1 MLRHIVWVPPLAL
14 LVLASGPPIFG
25 STLRAQQLPEQSL
38 PEQLEQAFD
47 PDQRIPYSLNIRGL
61 DDIELKQRFLA
72 LSLLN
77 AEAPRNRN
85 AARIDSRS
93 RLRSRLATDVDT
105 LDALL
110 KSEGYYAAKITPKIV
125 PAPGLNASV
134 VVVLAVE
141 PGAQYQFGEVNLGA
155 ALNLEQ
161 LGLSKT
167 LGLQAGAAA
176 RSAVILAARD
186 VYGANLPQQG
196 YPFFLLGKRDVIV
209 DHDSKTVDVMW
220 PVDLGPKARIGEIKY
235 VGTEVAKPG
244 HLARLPRFKSGDS
257 YDSRKVD
264 DFREALLTTGL
275 YGAINVYPQ
284 YASDG
289 ADGVAVADVIV
300 DGQPTTQKTIS
311 LIGGYNTNEG
321 PRSEVNWQHR
331 NLFGGEERLTLRAVL
346 GTIEQSTSVN
356 LQKFNFGSRDQ
367 TLLST
372 LGFAH
377 FDNDTLEAFT
387 YSVSGGLER
396 QNLRFL
402 QRRWTYSLLAQ
413 VGLEDVKRGGT
424 VGTFYTLGLPSNIRY
439 DGTDNLFD
447 PRKGFRIAYTIVPE
461 VVVRGGARFYVV
473 NDLQASIYKSVGGR
487 FPITLALRGRAG
499 VIAGTDLTNIPATR
513 RFYSGGG
520 GSIRG
525 YNFQGISPLD
535 IAGRRLGGRSVNEA
549 SFEARIKLTKAIGL
563 VPFIDAGAVYTSS
576 LPKLNDIR
584 WGAGIGLRYYTDF
597 APFRLD
603 IATPLN
609 RRVGDP
615 PVAIYFSI
623 GQSF

>member
-1 MLRHIVWVPPLAL
+1 MLRHIVQAHFGVL
-14 LVLASGPPIFG
+14 LVLASGLPIFG
-25 STLRAQQLPEQSL
+25 LPLCAQSL

-47 PDQRIPYSLNIRGL
+47 PDERIPYILNIRGL
-61 DDIELKQRFLA
+61 DEIGLKKRFLE

-77 AEAPRNRN
+77 AESPRNRN
-85 AARIDSRS
+85 AARVDSRS

-110 KSEGYYAAKITPKIV
+110 KSEGYYAAKITPKIA
-125 PAPGLNASV
+125 PAPGLKNSV
-134 VVVLAVE
+134 VVLLAVE
-141 PGAQYQFGEVNLGA
+141 PNEQYHFGDVNLGA
-155 ALNLEQ
+155 TLTAEQ
-161 LGLSKT
+161 LSLSQMQGLKI
-167 LGLQAGAAA
+167 GAPA
-176 RSAVILAARD
+176 RSAAILAAKD
-186 VYGANLPQQG
+186 IYGVNLPQQG
-196 YPFFLLGKRDVIV
+196 YPFFLLSKRDVVV
-209 DHDSKTVDVMW
+209 DHESKTVDVMW

-289 ADGVAVADVIV
+289 ADGVAIADIIV
-300 DGQPTTQKTIS
+300 DGQPTTQHTIS
-311 LIGGYNTNEG
+311 LIGGYNTSEG
-321 PRSEVNWQHR
+321 PRGEVNWQHR
-331 NLFGGEERLTLRAVL
+331 NLFGGEERLTLRGVL
-346 GTIEQSTSVN
+346 GTIEQSASAN

-372 LGFAH
+372 LAFAH
-377 FDNDTLEAFT
+377 YDNDTLEAFT

-413 VGLEDVKRGGT
+413 VGLEDVRRGGT
-424 VGTFYTLGLPSNIRY
+424 LGTFYTFGLPGNIRY

-447 PRKGFRIAYTIVPE
+447 PTKGFRLAYTLVPE
-461 VVVRGGARFYVV
+461 VAVRGGASFYAV
-473 NDLQASIYKSVGGR
+473 NDLQASIYQSVGAR
-487 FPITLALRGRAG
+487 FPITLALRVRAG
-499 VIAGTDLTNIPATR
+499 VIAGTDLANIPATR

-525 YNFQGISPLD
+525 YDYQGVSPLD
-535 IAGRRLGGRSVNEA
+535 IAGKRLGGRSINEA
-549 SFEARIKLTKAIGL
+549 SFEARIKITKTIGV

-576 LPKLNDIR
+576 LPKFNDIR
-584 WGAGIGLRYYTDF
+584 WGAGIGLRYHTDF
-597 APFRLD
+597 APIRLD

-609 RRVGDP
+609 RRAGDP